1 MTGRPWKLDLHVHT
15 SECSPC
21 AQVPAREVL
30 RLAARQGLDGL
41 AFTDHHHVWAP
52 GELDR
57 VRREAGADLLLFSG
71 QEITFH
77 GVDLLVFGWDG
88 DPGRFATR
96 EALVA
101 GVHAA
106 GGAAVVAHPFS
117 VLYYLDAETM
127 ASWGVDGV
135 EVFNTLKG
143 GPTARERAE
152 VAARGLAE
160 VGGSDFHRSV
170 VPGGLGTCWTEVA
183 GEVRSVADL
192 VAALRERRTS
202 AVTLST

>member
-1 MTGRPWKLDLHVHT
+1 MNGRPGKFDLHVHT
-15 SECSPC
+15 SEHSSC
-21 AQVPAREVL
+21 ALVPACEVL
-30 RLAARQGLDGL
+30 RLAALQGLDGL
-41 AFTDHHHVWAP
+41 AFTDHHHLWP
-52 GELDR
+52 PDELDR
-57 VRREAGADLLLFSG
+57 VRREAGVDLLLLSG

-77 GVDLLVFGWDG
+77 GVDFLVFGWDG

-96 EALVA
+96 DALVA
-101 GVHAA
+101 EVRRS

-160 VGGSDFHRSV
+160 VGGSDFHRPV
-170 VPGGLGTCWTEVA
+170 VSGGLGTCWTEIA
-183 GEVRSVADL
+183 GEIRSVPDL
-192 VAALRERRTS
+192 VAAIRERRTS
-202 AVTLST
+202 AVAR